1 MDFSLT
7 PNESNKDPL
16 KEYGR
21 NLTDLAIENKLE
33 PVINRDDEIR
43 SLIRILSRK
52 TKNNPVLVGEPGVG
66 KTAIVEGLARKI
78 VENEVP
84 ENLKGKDIIEIDMA
98 SLIAGTQFR
107 GQFEERIKL
116 ILKKVEQSNGNIIL
130 FIDEIHMIV
139 GAGSTNEGT
148 MDAANILKPMMARGQ
163 LHLIGATTLDE
174 YRENIEKDPA
184 LERRMQKVIIEESSI
199 EDTITILRGIKERYE
214 TYHEVKIEDEALI
227 AAANLSARYISDRFL
242 PDKAID
248 LIDEAASNIKTE
260 MNYLPEDLQK
270 VQQDIA
276 KLEIEKVAL
285 KNEKTSKKN
294 QDRILSINKEL
305 DELKEK
311 SKILKNNWE
320 EEKNDI
326 QKLSLTKQNIEELK
340 YKLPILQSEG
350 NYIEASKIMY
360 VLIPELQKKLKFY
373 ENKIN
378 NKKNRL
384 IKELVDAE
392 EIANIVSKWTKI
404 PVSKLLEAQKE
415 KLLNLEKSLNKRVKG
430 QEDAIKLI
438 SQSIRRA
445 KANINDP
452 NKPIGS
458 FLFLGPTGV
467 GKTELAKALAENL
480 FDDENRIIRLDMS
493 EYMEKHS
500 VSKLIGSPPGYV
512 GYEKGGQLTEKV
524 RQNPYSIVL
533 FDEIEKANID
543 VLNLLLQIMDN
554 GQLTDS
560 RGKIINFRNTII
572 IMTSNI
578 GAQNEELKT
587 SNNEYEKQIK
597 EIQKILMK
605 NNLKPEFINRIDE
618 VIKFNSLD
626 KKTIEEIVS
635 LEIIKLKNRL
645 LKNQNITIQVDNEV
659 ISFIAKNAY
668 DEAFGARPI
677 KRYIQKNIESNLA
690 LLIING
696 KIKENEIIPI
706 ILNNNKIEIVV
717 EKDELN

>member
-1 MDFSLT
+1 MEFSFT

-21 NLTDLAIENKLE
+21 NLTDLAMQNKLE

-84 ENLKGKDIIEIDMA
+84 EDLKGKDIIELDMA
-98 SLIAGTQFR
+98 SMIAGTQFR
-107 GQFEERIKL
+107 GQFEERIKAV
-116 ILKKVEQSNGNIIL
+116 LKKVEASNGNIIL

-139 GAGSTNEGT
+139 GAGSTNEGS

-174 YRENIEKDPA
+174 YREKIEKDPA
-184 LERRMQKVIIEESSI
+184 LERRMQKVMIEEPSI
-199 EDTITILRGIKERYE
+199 DDTITILRGIKERYE
-214 TYHEVKIEDEALI
+214 TYHEVKIEDEALV

-248 LIDEAASNIKTE
+248 LIDEAAANIKTE
-260 MNYLPEDLQK
+260 MNYLPEELQK
-270 VQQDIA
+270 VQQNIA
-276 KLEIEKVAL
+276 RLEIEKVAL
-285 KNEKTSKKN
+285 KNEKETKKN
-294 QDRILSINKEL
+294 QDRIATIDKEL
-305 DELKEK
+305 NMLKEK
-311 SKILKNNWE
+311 EKLLKTNWD
-320 EEKNDI
+320 EEKEDI
-326 QKLSLTKQNIEELK
+326 QKLSSTKQNIEQLK
-340 YKLPILQSEG
+340 SKLPILQSEG
-350 NYIEASKIMY
+350 KYVEASKIMY
-360 VLIPELQKKLKFY
+360 VLIPELQKTLKFY

-378 NKKNRL
+378 NKKHRL

-392 EIANIVSKWTKI
+392 EVATIVSRWTKI

-415 KLLNLEKSLNKRVKG
+415 KLMNLEKSLSKRVKG
-430 QEDAIKLI
+430 QDEAIKLV
-438 SQSIRRA
+438 SETIRRA

-452 NKPIGS
+452 NRPIGS
-458 FLFLGPTGV
+458 FLFLGSTGI

-500 VSKLIGSPPGYV
+500 VSKLIGSPPGYI

-554 GQLTDS
+554 GALTDS
-560 RGKIINFRNTII
+560 RGRLINFRNTII

-578 GAQNEELKT
+578 GATDDETLPKNAQDE
-587 SNNEYEKQIK
+587 QIK
-597 EIQKILMK
+597 ELKKLLL
-605 NNLKPEFINRIDE
+605 NNQLKPEFVNRIDE

-626 KKTIEEIVS
+626 KKVIEQIVL
-635 LEIIKLKNRL
+635 LEINKLKLRL
-645 LKNQNITIQVDNEV
+645 FRNQNITINVDDEV

-677 KRYIQKNIESNLA
+677 RRYIQNNLESKLA
-690 LLIING
+690 SLIIDN
-696 KIKENEIIPI
+696 KIKSNDNIPVIIDKNEI
-706 ILNNNKIEIVV
+706 KIVTK
-717 EKDELN
+717 KDEFN

>member
-1 MDFSLT
+1 MEFSFT

-21 NLTDLAIENKLE
+21 NLTDLAMQNKLE

-84 ENLKGKDIIEIDMA
+84 EDLKGKDIIELDMA
-98 SLIAGTQFR
+98 SMIAGTQFR
-107 GQFEERIKL
+107 GQFEERIKAV
-116 ILKKVEQSNGNIIL
+116 LKKVEASNGNIIL

-139 GAGSTNEGT
+139 GAGSTNEGS

-174 YRENIEKDPA
+174 YREKIEKDPA
-184 LERRMQKVIIEESSI
+184 LERRMQKVMIEEPSI
-199 EDTITILRGIKERYE
+199 DDTITILRGIKERYE
-214 TYHEVKIEDEALI
+214 TYHEVKIEDEALV

-248 LIDEAASNIKTE
+248 LIDEAAANIKTE
-260 MNYLPEDLQK
+260 MNYLPEELQK
-270 VQQDIA
+270 VQQNIA
-276 KLEIEKVAL
+276 RLEIEKVAL
-285 KNEKTSKKN
+285 KNEKETKKN
-294 QDRILSINKEL
+294 QDRIATIDKEL
-305 DELKEK
+305 SVLKEK
-311 SKILKNNWE
+311 EKLLKANWD
-320 EEKNDI
+320 EEKEDI
-326 QKLSLTKQNIEELK
+326 QKLSSTKQNIEQLK
-340 YKLPILQSEG
+340 SKLPILQSEG
-350 NYIEASKIMY
+350 KYVEASKIMY
-360 VLIPELQKKLKFY
+360 VLIPELQKTLKFY

-378 NKKNRL
+378 NKKHRL

-392 EIANIVSKWTKI
+392 EVATIVSRWTKI

-415 KLLNLEKSLNKRVKG
+415 KLMNLEKSLSKRVKG
-430 QEDAIKLI
+430 QDEAIKLV
-438 SQSIRRA
+438 SETIRRA

-452 NKPIGS
+452 NRPIGS

-500 VSKLIGSPPGYV
+500 VSKLIGSPPGYI

-554 GQLTDS
+554 GALTNS
-560 RGKIINFRNTII
+560 RGRLINFRNTII

-578 GAQNEELKT
+578 GATDDETLPKNAQDE
-587 SNNEYEKQIK
+587 QIK
-597 EIQKILMK
+597 ELKKLLL
-605 NNLKPEFINRIDE
+605 NNQLKPEFVNRIDE

-626 KKTIEEIVS
+626 KKVIEQIVL
-635 LEIIKLKNRL
+635 LEINKLKLRL
-645 LKNQNITIQVDNEV
+645 FRNQNITINVDDEV

-677 KRYIQKNIESNLA
+677 RRYIQNNLESKLA
-690 LLIING
+690 SLIIDN
-696 KIKENEIIPI
+696 KIKSNDNIPVIIDKNEI
-706 ILNNNKIEIVV
+706 KIVTK
-717 EKDELN
+717 KDEFN

>member
-1 MDFSLT
+1 MEFSFT

-21 NLTDLAIENKLE
+21 NLTDLAMQNKLE

-84 ENLKGKDIIEIDMA
+84 EDLKGKDIIELDMA
-98 SLIAGTQFR
+98 SMIAGTQFR
-107 GQFEERIKL
+107 GQFEERIKAV
-116 ILKKVEQSNGNIIL
+116 LKKVEASNGNIIL

-139 GAGSTNEGT
+139 GAGSTNEGS

-174 YRENIEKDPA
+174 YREKIEKDPA
-184 LERRMQKVIIEESSI
+184 LERRMQKVMIEEPSI
-199 EDTITILRGIKERYE
+199 DDTITILRGIKERYE
-214 TYHEVKIEDEALI
+214 TYHEVKIEDEALV

-248 LIDEAASNIKTE
+248 LIDEAAANIKTE
-260 MNYLPEDLQK
+260 MNYLPEELQK
-270 VQQDIA
+270 VQQNIA
-276 KLEIEKVAL
+276 RLEIEKVAL
-285 KNEKTSKKN
+285 KNEKETKKN
-294 QDRILSINKEL
+294 QDRIATIDKEL
-305 DELKEK
+305 NVLKEK
-311 SKILKNNWE
+311 EKLLKANWD
-320 EEKNDI
+320 EEKEDI
-326 QKLSLTKQNIEELK
+326 QKLSSTKQNIEQLK
-340 YKLPILQSEG
+340 SKLPILQSEG
-350 NYIEASKIMY
+350 KYVEASKIMY
-360 VLIPELQKKLKFY
+360 VLIPELQKTLKFY

-378 NKKNRL
+378 NKKHRL

-392 EIANIVSKWTKI
+392 EVATIVSRWTKI

-415 KLLNLEKSLNKRVKG
+415 KLMNLEKSLSKRVKG
-430 QEDAIKLI
+430 QDEAIKLV
-438 SQSIRRA
+438 SETIRRA

-452 NKPIGS
+452 NRPIGS

-500 VSKLIGSPPGYV
+500 VSKLIGSPPGYI

-554 GQLTDS
+554 GALTDS
-560 RGKIINFRNTII
+560 RGRLINFRNTII

-578 GAQNEELKT
+578 GATDDETLPKNAQDE
-587 SNNEYEKQIK
+587 QIK
-597 EIQKILMK
+597 ELKKLLL
-605 NNLKPEFINRIDE
+605 NNQLKPEFVNRIDE

-626 KKTIEEIVS
+626 KKVIEQIVL
-635 LEIIKLKNRL
+635 LEINKLKLRL
-645 LKNQNITIQVDNEV
+645 FRNQNITINVDDEV

-677 KRYIQKNIESNLA
+677 RRYIQNNLESKLA
-690 LLIING
+690 SLIIDN
-696 KIKENEIIPI
+696 KIKSNDNIPVIIDKNEIKV
-706 ILNNNKIEIVV
+706 LTK
-717 EKDELN
+717 KDEFN

>member
-1 MDFSLT
+1 MEFSFT

-21 NLTDLAIENKLE
+21 NLTDLAMQNKLE

-84 ENLKGKDIIEIDMA
+84 EDLKGKDIIELDMA
-98 SLIAGTQFR
+98 SMIAGTQFR
-107 GQFEERIKL
+107 GQFEERIKAV
-116 ILKKVEQSNGNIIL
+116 LKKVEASNGNIIL

-139 GAGSTNEGT
+139 GAGSTNEGS

-174 YRENIEKDPA
+174 YREKIEKDPA
-184 LERRMQKVIIEESSI
+184 LERRMQKVMIEEPSI
-199 EDTITILRGIKERYE
+199 DDTITILRGIKERYE
-214 TYHEVKIEDEALI
+214 TYHEVKIEDEALV

-248 LIDEAASNIKTE
+248 LIDEAAANIKTE
-260 MNYLPEDLQK
+260 MNYLPEELQK
-270 VQQDIA
+270 VQQNIA
-276 KLEIEKVAL
+276 RLEIEKVAL
-285 KNEKTSKKN
+285 KNEKETKKN
-294 QDRILSINKEL
+294 QDRIATIDKEL
-305 DELKEK
+305 SVLKEK
-311 SKILKNNWE
+311 EKLLKANWD
-320 EEKNDI
+320 EEKEDI
-326 QKLSLTKQNIEELK
+326 QKLSSTKQNIEQLK
-340 YKLPILQSEG
+340 SKLPILQSEG
-350 NYIEASKIMY
+350 KYVEASKIMY
-360 VLIPELQKKLKFY
+360 VLIPELQKTLKFY

-378 NKKNRL
+378 NKKHRL

-392 EIANIVSKWTKI
+392 EVATIVSRWTKI

-415 KLLNLEKSLNKRVKG
+415 KLMNLEKSLSKRVKG
-430 QEDAIKLI
+430 QDEAIKLV
-438 SQSIRRA
+438 SETIRRA

-452 NKPIGS
+452 NRPIGS

-500 VSKLIGSPPGYV
+500 VSKLIGSPPGYI

-554 GQLTDS
+554 GALTDS
-560 RGKIINFRNTII
+560 RGRIINFRNTII

-578 GAQNEELKT
+578 GATDDETLPKNAQDE
-587 SNNEYEKQIK
+587 QIK
-597 EIQKILMK
+597 ELKKLLL
-605 NNLKPEFINRIDE
+605 NNQLKPEFVNRIDE

-626 KKTIEEIVS
+626 KKVIEQIVL
-635 LEIIKLKNRL
+635 LEINKLKLRL
-645 LKNQNITIQVDNEV
+645 FRNQNITINVDDEV

-677 KRYIQKNIESNLA
+677 RRYIQNNLESKLA
-690 LLIING
+690 SLIIDN
-696 KIKENEIIPI
+696 KIKSNDNIPVIIDKNEIKV
-706 ILNNNKIEIVV
+706 LTK
-717 EKDELN
+717 KDEFN

>member
-1 MDFSLT
+1 MEFSFT

-21 NLTDLAIENKLE
+21 NLTDLAMQNKLE

-84 ENLKGKDIIEIDMA
+84 EDLKGKDIIELDMA
-98 SLIAGTQFR
+98 SMIAGTQFR
-107 GQFEERIKL
+107 GQFEERIKAV
-116 ILKKVEQSNGNIIL
+116 LKKVEASNGNIIL

-139 GAGSTNEGT
+139 GAGSTNEGS

-174 YRENIEKDPA
+174 YREKIEKDPA
-184 LERRMQKVIIEESSI
+184 LERRMQKVMIEEPSI
-199 EDTITILRGIKERYE
+199 DDTITILRGIKERYE
-214 TYHEVKIEDEALI
+214 TYHEVKIEDEALV

-248 LIDEAASNIKTE
+248 LIDEAAANIKTE
-260 MNYLPEDLQK
+260 MNYLPEELQK
-270 VQQDIA
+270 VQQNIA
-276 KLEIEKVAL
+276 RLEIEKVAL
-285 KNEKTSKKN
+285 KNEKETKKN
-294 QDRILSINKEL
+294 QDRIATIDKEL
-305 DELKEK
+305 SVLKEK
-311 SKILKNNWE
+311 EKLLKANWD
-320 EEKNDI
+320 EEKEDI
-326 QKLSLTKQNIEELK
+326 QKLSSTKQNIEQLK
-340 YKLPILQSEG
+340 SKLPILQSEG
-350 NYIEASKIMY
+350 KYVEASKIMY
-360 VLIPELQKKLKFY
+360 VLIPELQKTLKFY

-378 NKKNRL
+378 NKKHRL

-392 EIANIVSKWTKI
+392 EVATIVSRWTKI

-415 KLLNLEKSLNKRVKG
+415 KLMNLEKSLSKRVKG
-430 QEDAIKLI
+430 QDEAIKLV
-438 SQSIRRA
+438 SETIRRA

-452 NKPIGS
+452 NRPIGS

-500 VSKLIGSPPGYV
+500 VSKLIGSPPGYI

-554 GQLTDS
+554 GALTDS
-560 RGKIINFRNTII
+560 RGRIINFRNTII

-578 GAQNEELKT
+578 GATDDETLPKNAQDE
-587 SNNEYEKQIK
+587 QIK
-597 EIQKILMK
+597 ELKKLLL
-605 NNLKPEFINRIDE
+605 NNQLKPEFVNRIDE

-626 KKTIEEIVS
+626 KKVIEQIVL
-635 LEIIKLKNRL
+635 LEINKLKLRL
-645 LKNQNITIQVDNEV
+645 FTNQNITINVDDEV

-677 KRYIQKNIESNLA
+677 RRYIQNNLESKLA
-690 LLIING
+690 SLIIDN
-696 KIKENEIIPI
+696 KIKSNDNIPVIIDKNEI
-706 ILNNNKIEIVV
+706 KIVTK
-717 EKDELN
+717 KDEFN

>member
-1 MDFSLT
+1 MEFSFT

-21 NLTDLAIENKLE
+21 NLTDLAMQNKLE

-84 ENLKGKDIIEIDMA
+84 EDLKGKDIIELDMT
-98 SLIAGTQFR
+98 SMIAGTQFR
-107 GQFEERIKL
+107 GQFEERIKAV
-116 ILKKVEQSNGNIIL
+116 LKKVEASNGNIIL

-139 GAGSTNEGT
+139 GAGSTNEGS

-174 YRENIEKDPA
+174 YREKIEKDPA
-184 LERRMQKVIIEESSI
+184 LERRMQKVMIEEPSI
-199 EDTITILRGIKERYE
+199 DDTITILRGIKERYE
-214 TYHEVKIEDEALI
+214 TYHEVKIEDEALV

-248 LIDEAASNIKTE
+248 LIDEAAANIKTE
-260 MNYLPEDLQK
+260 MNYLPEELQK
-270 VQQDIA
+270 VQQNIA
-276 KLEIEKVAL
+276 RLEIEKVAL
-285 KNEKTSKKN
+285 KNEKETKKN
-294 QDRILSINKEL
+294 QDRIATIDKEL
-305 DELKEK
+305 SVLKEK
-311 SKILKNNWE
+311 EKLLKANWD
-320 EEKNDI
+320 EEKEDI
-326 QKLSLTKQNIEELK
+326 QKLSSTKQNIEQLK
-340 YKLPILQSEG
+340 SKLPILQSEG
-350 NYIEASKIMY
+350 KYVEASKIMY
-360 VLIPELQKKLKFY
+360 VLIPELQKTLKFY

-378 NKKNRL
+378 NKKHRL

-392 EIANIVSKWTKI
+392 EVATIVSRWTKI

-415 KLLNLEKSLNKRVKG
+415 KLMNLEKSLSKRVKG
-430 QEDAIKLI
+430 QDEAIKLV
-438 SQSIRRA
+438 SETIRRA

-452 NKPIGS
+452 NRPIGS

-500 VSKLIGSPPGYV
+500 VSKLIGSPPGYI

-554 GQLTDS
+554 GALTDS
-560 RGKIINFRNTII
+560 RGRIINFRNTII

-578 GAQNEELKT
+578 GATDDEILPKNAQDE
-587 SNNEYEKQIK
+587 QIK
-597 EIQKILMK
+597 ELKKLLL
-605 NNLKPEFINRIDE
+605 NNQLKPEFVNRIDE

-626 KKTIEEIVS
+626 KKVIEQIVL
-635 LEIIKLKNRL
+635 LEINKLKLRL
-645 LKNQNITIQVDNEV
+645 FTNQNITVNVDDEV

-677 KRYIQKNIESNLA
+677 RRYIQNNLESKLA
-690 LLIING
+690 SLIIDN
-696 KIKENEIIPI
+696 KIKSNDNIPVIIDKNEI
-706 ILNNNKIEIVV
+706 KIVTK
-717 EKDELN
+717 KDEFN

>member
-1 MDFSLT
+1 MEFSFT

-21 NLTDLAIENKLE
+21 NLTDLAMQNKLE

-84 ENLKGKDIIEIDMA
+84 EDLKGKDIIELDMA
-98 SLIAGTQFR
+98 SMIAGTQFR
-107 GQFEERIKL
+107 GQFEERIKAV
-116 ILKKVEQSNGNIIL
+116 LKKVEASNGNIIL

-139 GAGSTNEGT
+139 GAGSTNEGS

-174 YRENIEKDPA
+174 YREKIEKDPA
-184 LERRMQKVIIEESSI
+184 LERRMQKVMIEEPSI
-199 EDTITILRGIKERYE
+199 DDTITILRGIKERYE
-214 TYHEVKIEDEALI
+214 TYHEVKIEDEALV

-248 LIDEAASNIKTE
+248 LIDEAAANIKTE
-260 MNYLPEDLQK
+260 MNYLPEELQK
-270 VQQDIA
+270 VQQNIA
-276 KLEIEKVAL
+276 RLEIEKVAL
-285 KNEKTSKKN
+285 KNEKETKKN
-294 QDRILSINKEL
+294 QERIGTIDKEL
-305 DELKEK
+305 NVLKEK
-311 SKILKNNWE
+311 EKLLKANWD
-320 EEKNDI
+320 EEKEDI
-326 QKLSLTKQNIEELK
+326 QKLSSTKQNIEQLK
-340 YKLPILQSEG
+340 SKLPILQSEG
-350 NYIEASKIMY
+350 KYVEASKIMY
-360 VLIPELQKKLKFY
+360 VLIPELQKTLKFY

-378 NKKNRL
+378 NKKHRL

-392 EIANIVSKWTKI
+392 EVATIVSRWTKI

-415 KLLNLEKSLNKRVKG
+415 KLMNLEKSLSKRVKG
-430 QEDAIKLI
+430 QDEAIKLV
-438 SQSIRRA
+438 SETIRRA

-452 NKPIGS
+452 NRPIGS

-500 VSKLIGSPPGYV
+500 VSKLIGSPPGYI

-554 GQLTDS
+554 GALTDS
-560 RGKIINFRNTII
+560 RGRLINFRNTII

-578 GAQNEELKT
+578 GATDDETLPKNAQDE
-587 SNNEYEKQIK
+587 QIK
-597 EIQKILMK
+597 ELKKLLL
-605 NNLKPEFINRIDE
+605 NNQLKPEFVNRIDE

-626 KKTIEEIVS
+626 KKVIEQIVL
-635 LEIIKLKNRL
+635 LEINKLKLRL
-645 LKNQNITIQVDNEV
+645 FRNQNITINVDDEV

-677 KRYIQKNIESNLA
+677 RRYIQNNLESKLA
-690 LLIING
+690 SLIIDN
-696 KIKENEIIPI
+696 KIKSNDNIPVIIDKNEI
-706 ILNNNKIEIVV
+706 KVV
-717 EKDELN
+717 TKKDEFN

>member
-1 MDFSLT
+1 MEFSFT

-21 NLTDLAIENKLE
+21 NLTDLAMQNKLE

-84 ENLKGKDIIEIDMA
+84 EDLKGKDIIELDMA
-98 SLIAGTQFR
+98 SMIAGTQFR
-107 GQFEERIKL
+107 GQFEERIKAV
-116 ILKKVEQSNGNIIL
+116 LKKVEASNGNIIL

-139 GAGSTNEGT
+139 GAGSTNEGS

-174 YRENIEKDPA
+174 YREKIEKDPA
-184 LERRMQKVIIEESSI
+184 LERRMQKVMIEEPSI
-199 EDTITILRGIKERYE
+199 DDTITILRGIKERYE
-214 TYHEVKIEDEALI
+214 TYHEVKIEDEALV

-248 LIDEAASNIKTE
+248 LIDEAAANIKTE
-260 MNYLPEDLQK
+260 MNYLPEELQK
-270 VQQDIA
+270 VQQNIA
-276 KLEIEKVAL
+276 RFEIEKVAL
-285 KNEKTSKKN
+285 KNEKETKKN
-294 QDRILSINKEL
+294 QDRIATIDKEL
-305 DELKEK
+305 SVLKEK
-311 SKILKNNWE
+311 EKLLKANWD
-320 EEKNDI
+320 EEKEDI
-326 QKLSLTKQNIEELK
+326 QKLSSTKQNIEQLK
-340 YKLPILQSEG
+340 SKLPILQSEG
-350 NYIEASKIMY
+350 KYVEASKIMY
-360 VLIPELQKKLKFY
+360 VLIPELQKTLKFY

-378 NKKNRL
+378 NKKHRL

-392 EIANIVSKWTKI
+392 EVATIVSRWTKI

-415 KLLNLEKSLNKRVKG
+415 KLMNLEKSLSKRVKG
-430 QEDAIKLI
+430 QDEAIKLV
-438 SQSIRRA
+438 SETIRRA

-452 NKPIGS
+452 NRPIGS

-500 VSKLIGSPPGYV
+500 VSKLIGSPPGYI

-554 GQLTDS
+554 GALTDS
-560 RGKIINFRNTII
+560 RGRIINFRNTII

-578 GAQNEELKT
+578 GATDDETLPKNAQDE
-587 SNNEYEKQIK
+587 QIK
-597 EIQKILMK
+597 ELKKLLL
-605 NNLKPEFINRIDE
+605 NNQLKPEFVNRIDE

-626 KKTIEEIVS
+626 KKVIEQIVL
-635 LEIIKLKNRL
+635 LEINKLKLRL
-645 LKNQNITIQVDNEV
+645 FRNQNITINVDDEV

-677 KRYIQKNIESNLA
+677 RRYIQNNLESKLA
-690 LLIING
+690 SLIIDN
-696 KIKENEIIPI
+696 KIKSNDNIPVIIDKNEI
-706 ILNNNKIEIVV
+706 KIVTK
-717 EKDELN
+717 KDEFN

>member
-1 MDFSLT
+1 MEFSFT

-21 NLTDLAIENKLE
+21 NLTDLAMQNKLE

-84 ENLKGKDIIEIDMA
+84 EDLKGKDIIELDMA
-98 SLIAGTQFR
+98 SMIAGTQFR
-107 GQFEERIKL
+107 GQFEERIKAV
-116 ILKKVEQSNGNIIL
+116 LKKVEASNGNIIL

-139 GAGSTNEGT
+139 GAGSTNEGS

-174 YRENIEKDPA
+174 YREKIEKDPA
-184 LERRMQKVIIEESSI
+184 LERRMQKVMIEEPSI
-199 EDTITILRGIKERYE
+199 DDTITILRGIKERYE
-214 TYHEVKIEDEALI
+214 TYHEVKIEDEALV

-248 LIDEAASNIKTE
+248 LIDEAAANIKTE
-260 MNYLPEDLQK
+260 MNYLPEELQK
-270 VQQDIA
+270 VQQNIA
-276 KLEIEKVAL
+276 RLEIEKVAL
-285 KNEKTSKKN
+285 KNEKETKKN
-294 QDRILSINKEL
+294 QDRIATIDKEL
-305 DELKEK
+305 NVLKEK
-311 SKILKNNWE
+311 EKLLKANWD
-320 EEKNDI
+320 EEKEDI
-326 QKLSLTKQNIEELK
+326 QKLSSTKQNIEQLK
-340 YKLPILQSEG
+340 SKLPILQSEG
-350 NYIEASKIMY
+350 KYVEASKIMY
-360 VLIPELQKKLKFY
+360 VLIPELQKTLKFY

-378 NKKNRL
+378 NKKHRL

-392 EIANIVSKWTKI
+392 EVATIVSRWTKI

-415 KLLNLEKSLNKRVKG
+415 KLMNLEKSLSKRVKG
-430 QEDAIKLI
+430 QDEAIKLV
-438 SQSIRRA
+438 SETIRRA

-452 NKPIGS
+452 NRPIGS

-500 VSKLIGSPPGYV
+500 VSKLIGSPPGYI

-554 GQLTDS
+554 GALTDS
-560 RGKIINFRNTII
+560 RGRIINFRNTII

-578 GAQNEELKT
+578 GATDDETLPKNAQDE
-587 SNNEYEKQIK
+587 QIK
-597 EIQKILMK
+597 ELKKLLL
-605 NNLKPEFINRIDE
+605 NNQLKPEFVNRIDE

-626 KKTIEEIVS
+626 KKVIEQIVL
-635 LEIIKLKNRL
+635 LEINKLKLRL
-645 LKNQNITIQVDNEV
+645 FRNQNITINVDDEV

-677 KRYIQKNIESNLA
+677 RRYIQNNLESKLA
-690 LLIING
+690 SLIIDN
-696 KIKENEIIPI
+696 KIKSNDNIPVIIDKNEI
-706 ILNNNKIEIVV
+706 KVV
-717 EKDELN
+717 TKKDEFN

>member
-1 MDFSLT
+1 MEFSFT

-21 NLTDLAIENKLE
+21 NLTDLAMQNKLE

-84 ENLKGKDIIEIDMA
+84 EDLKGKDIIELDMA
-98 SLIAGTQFR
+98 SMIAGTQFR
-107 GQFEERIKL
+107 GQFEERIKAV
-116 ILKKVEQSNGNIIL
+116 LKKVEASNGNIIL

-139 GAGSTNEGT
+139 GAGSTNEGS

-174 YRENIEKDPA
+174 YREKIEKDPA
-184 LERRMQKVIIEESSI
+184 LERRMQKVMIEEPSI
-199 EDTITILRGIKERYE
+199 DDTITILRGIKERYE
-214 TYHEVKIEDEALI
+214 TYHEVKIEDEALV

-248 LIDEAASNIKTE
+248 LIDEAAANIKTE
-260 MNYLPEDLQK
+260 MNYLPEELQK
-270 VQQDIA
+270 VQQNIA
-276 KLEIEKVAL
+276 RLEIEKVAL
-285 KNEKTSKKN
+285 KNEKETKKN
-294 QDRILSINKEL
+294 QDRITTIDKEL
-305 DELKEK
+305 NVLKEK
-311 SKILKNNWE
+311 EKLLKANWD
-320 EEKNDI
+320 EEKEDI
-326 QKLSLTKQNIEELK
+326 QKLSSTKQNIEQLK
-340 YKLPILQSEG
+340 SKLPILQSEG
-350 NYIEASKIMY
+350 KYVEASKIMY
-360 VLIPELQKKLKFY
+360 VLIPELQKTLKFY

-378 NKKNRL
+378 NKKHRL

-392 EIANIVSKWTKI
+392 EVATIVSRWTKI

-415 KLLNLEKSLNKRVKG
+415 KLMNLEKSLSKRVKG
-430 QEDAIKLI
+430 QDEAIKLV
-438 SQSIRRA
+438 SETIRRA

-452 NKPIGS
+452 NRPIGS

-500 VSKLIGSPPGYV
+500 VSKLIGSPPGYI

-554 GQLTDS
+554 GALTDS
-560 RGKIINFRNTII
+560 RGRLINFRNTII

-578 GAQNEELKT
+578 GATDDETLPKNAQDE
-587 SNNEYEKQIK
+587 QIK
-597 EIQKILMK
+597 ELKKLLL
-605 NNLKPEFINRIDE
+605 NNQLKPEFVNRIDE

-626 KKTIEEIVS
+626 KKVIEQIVL
-635 LEIIKLKNRL
+635 LEINKLKLRL
-645 LKNQNITIQVDNEV
+645 FRNQNITINVDAEV

-677 KRYIQKNIESNLA
+677 RRYIQNNLESKLA
-690 LLIING
+690 SLIIDN
-696 KIKENEIIPI
+696 KIKSNDNIPVIIDKNEI
-706 ILNNNKIEIVV
+706 KVV
-717 EKDELN
+717 TKKDEFN

>member
-1 MDFSLT
+1 MEFSFT

-21 NLTDLAIENKLE
+21 NLTDLAMQNKLE

-84 ENLKGKDIIEIDMA
+84 EDLKGKDIIELDMA
-98 SLIAGTQFR
+98 SMIAGTQFR
-107 GQFEERIKL
+107 GQFEERIKAV
-116 ILKKVEQSNGNIIL
+116 LKKVEASNGNIIL

-139 GAGSTNEGT
+139 GAGSTNEGS

-174 YRENIEKDPA
+174 YREKIEKDPA
-184 LERRMQKVIIEESSI
+184 LERRMQKVMIDEPSI
-199 EDTITILRGIKERYE
+199 DDTITILRGIKERYE
-214 TYHEVKIEDEALI
+214 TYHEVKIEDEALV
-227 AAANLSARYISDRFL
+227 AAANLSSRYISDRFL

-248 LIDEAASNIKTE
+248 LIDEAAANIKTE
-260 MNYLPEDLQK
+260 MNYLPEELQK
-270 VQQDIA
+270 VQQNIA
-276 KLEIEKVAL
+276 RLELEKVAL
-285 KNEKTSKKN
+285 KNEKETKKN
-294 QDRILSINKEL
+294 QDRIATIDKEL
-305 DELKEK
+305 NVLKEK
-311 SKILKNNWE
+311 EKLLKANWD
-320 EEKNDI
+320 EEKEDI
-326 QKLSLTKQNIEELK
+326 QKLSSTKQNIEQLK
-340 YKLPILQSEG
+340 SKLPILQSEG
-350 NYIEASKIMY
+350 KYVEASKIMY
-360 VLIPELQKKLKFY
+360 VLIPELQKTLKFY

-378 NKKNRL
+378 NKKHRL

-392 EIANIVSKWTKI
+392 EVATIVSHWTKI

-415 KLLNLEKSLNKRVKG
+415 KLMNLEKSLSKRVKG
-430 QEDAIKLI
+430 QDEAIKLV
-438 SQSIRRA
+438 SETIRRA

-452 NKPIGS
+452 NRPIGS
-458 FLFLGPTGV
+458 FLFLGPTGI

-500 VSKLIGSPPGYV
+500 VSKLIGSPPGYI

-554 GQLTDS
+554 GALTDS
-560 RGKIINFRNTII
+560 RGRLINFRNTII

-578 GAQNEELKT
+578 GATDDETLPKNAQDE
-587 SNNEYEKQIK
+587 QIK
-597 EIQKILMK
+597 ELKKLLL
-605 NNLKPEFINRIDE
+605 NNQLKPEFVNRIDE

-626 KKTIEEIVS
+626 KKVIEQIVL
-635 LEIIKLKNRL
+635 LEINKLKLRL
-645 LKNQNITIQVDNEV
+645 FRNQNITINVDDEV

-677 KRYIQKNIESNLA
+677 RRYIQNNLESKLA
-690 LLIING
+690 SLIIDN
-696 KIKENEIIPI
+696 KIKSNDNIPVIIDKNEI
-706 ILNNNKIEIVV
+706 KVV
-717 EKDELN
+717 TKKDEFN

>member
-1 MDFSLT
+1 MEFSFT

-21 NLTDLAIENKLE
+21 NLTDLAMQNKLE

-84 ENLKGKDIIEIDMA
+84 EDLKGKDIIELDMA
-98 SLIAGTQFR
+98 SMIAGTQFR
-107 GQFEERIKL
+107 GQFEERIKAV
-116 ILKKVEQSNGNIIL
+116 LKKVEASNGNIIL

-139 GAGSTNEGT
+139 GAGSTNEGS

-174 YRENIEKDPA
+174 YREKIEKDPA
-184 LERRMQKVIIEESSI
+184 LERRMQKVMIEEPSI
-199 EDTITILRGIKERYE
+199 DDTITILRGIKERYE
-214 TYHEVKIEDEALI
+214 TYHEVKIEDEALV

-248 LIDEAASNIKTE
+248 LIDEAAANIKTE
-260 MNYLPEDLQK
+260 MNYLPEELQK
-270 VQQDIA
+270 VQQNIA
-276 KLEIEKVAL
+276 RLEIEKVAL
-285 KNEKTSKKN
+285 KNEKETKKN
-294 QDRILSINKEL
+294 QDRIATIDKEL
-305 DELKEK
+305 SVLKEK
-311 SKILKNNWE
+311 EKLLKANWD
-320 EEKNDI
+320 EEKEDI
-326 QKLSLTKQNIEELK
+326 QKLSSTKQNIEQLK
-340 YKLPILQSEG
+340 SKLPILQSEG
-350 NYIEASKIMY
+350 KYVEASKIMY
-360 VLIPELQKKLKFY
+360 VLIPELQKTLKFY

-378 NKKNRL
+378 NKKHRL

-392 EIANIVSKWTKI
+392 EVATIVSRWTKI

-415 KLLNLEKSLNKRVKG
+415 KLMNLEKSLSKRVKG
-430 QEDAIKLI
+430 QDEAIKLVAET
-438 SQSIRRA
+438 IRRA

-452 NKPIGS
+452 NRPIGS

-500 VSKLIGSPPGYV
+500 VSKLIGSPPGYI

-554 GQLTDS
+554 GALTDS
-560 RGKIINFRNTII
+560 RGRIINFRNTII

-578 GAQNEELKT
+578 GATDDEILPKNAQDE
-587 SNNEYEKQIK
+587 QIK
-597 EIQKILMK
+597 ELKKLLL
-605 NNLKPEFINRIDE
+605 NNQLKPEFVNRIDE

-626 KKTIEEIVS
+626 KKVIEQIVL
-635 LEIIKLKNRL
+635 LEINKLKLRL
-645 LKNQNITIQVDNEV
+645 FTNQNITVNVDDEV

-677 KRYIQKNIESNLA
+677 RRYIQNNLESKLA
-690 LLIING
+690 SLIIDN
-696 KIKENEIIPI
+696 KIKSNDNIPVIIDKNEI
-706 ILNNNKIEIVV
+706 KIVTK
-717 EKDELN
+717 KDEFN

>member
-1 MDFSLT
+1 MEFSFT

-21 NLTDLAIENKLE
+21 NLTDLAMQNKLE

-84 ENLKGKDIIEIDMA
+84 EDLKGKDIIELDMA
-98 SLIAGTQFR
+98 SMIAGTQFR
-107 GQFEERIKL
+107 GQFEERIKAV
-116 ILKKVEQSNGNIIL
+116 LKKVEASNDNIIL

-139 GAGSTNEGT
+139 GAGSTNEGS

-174 YRENIEKDPA
+174 YREKIEKDPA
-184 LERRMQKVIIEESSI
+184 LERRMQKVMIEEPSI
-199 EDTITILRGIKERYE
+199 DDTITILRGIKERYE
-214 TYHEVKIEDEALI
+214 TYHEVKIEDEALV

-248 LIDEAASNIKTE
+248 LIDEAAANIKTE
-260 MNYLPEDLQK
+260 MNYLPEELQK
-270 VQQDIA
+270 VQQNIA
-276 KLEIEKVAL
+276 RLEIEKVAL
-285 KNEKTSKKN
+285 KNEKETKKN
-294 QDRILSINKEL
+294 QERITTIDKEL
-305 DELKEK
+305 NVLKEK
-311 SKILKNNWE
+311 EKLLKANWD
-320 EEKNDI
+320 EEKDDI
-326 QKLSLTKQNIEELK
+326 QKLSSTKQNIEQLK
-340 YKLPILQSEG
+340 SKLPILQSEG
-350 NYIEASKIMY
+350 KYVEASKIMY
-360 VLIPELQKKLKFY
+360 VLIPELQKTLKFY

-378 NKKNRL
+378 NKKHRL

-392 EIANIVSKWTKI
+392 EVATIVSRWTKI

-415 KLLNLEKSLNKRVKG
+415 KLMNLEKSLSKRVKG
-430 QEDAIKLI
+430 QDEAIKLV
-438 SQSIRRA
+438 SETIRRA

-452 NKPIGS
+452 NRPIGS

-500 VSKLIGSPPGYV
+500 VSKLIGSPPGYI

-560 RGKIINFRNTII
+560 RGRLINFRNTII

-578 GAQNEELKT
+578 GATDDETLTKNAQDE
-587 SNNEYEKQIK
+587 QIK
-597 EIQKILMK
+597 ELKKLLL
-605 NNLKPEFINRIDE
+605 NNQLKPEFVNRIDE
-618 VIKFNSLD
+618 VIKFNLLD
-626 KKTIEEIVS
+626 KKVIEQIVL
-635 LEIIKLKNRL
+635 LEINKLKLRL
-645 LKNQNITIQVDNEV
+645 FRNQNITINVDDEV

-677 KRYIQKNIESNLA
+677 RRYIQNNLESKLA
-690 LLIING
+690 SLIIDN
-696 KIKENEIIPI
+696 KIKSNDNIPVIIDKNEI
-706 ILNNNKIEIVV
+706 KIVTK
-717 EKDELN
+717 KDEFN

>member
-1 MDFSLT
+1 MEFSFT

-21 NLTDLAIENKLE
+21 NLTDLAMQNKLE

-84 ENLKGKDIIEIDMA
+84 EDLKGKDIIELDMA
-98 SLIAGTQFR
+98 SMIAGTQFR
-107 GQFEERIKL
+107 GQFEERIKA
-116 ILKKVEQSNGNIIL
+116 ILKKVEASNGNIIL

-139 GAGSTNEGT
+139 GAGSTNEGS

-174 YRENIEKDPA
+174 YREKIEKDPA
-184 LERRMQKVIIEESSI
+184 LERRMQKVMIEEPSI
-199 EDTITILRGIKERYE
+199 DDTITILRGIKERYE
-214 TYHEVKIEDEALI
+214 TYHEVKIEDEALV

-248 LIDEAASNIKTE
+248 LIDEAAANIKTE
-260 MNYLPEDLQK
+260 MNYLPEELQK
-270 VQQDIA
+270 VQQNIA
-276 KLEIEKVAL
+276 RLEIEKVAL
-285 KNEKTSKKN
+285 KNEKETKKN
-294 QDRILSINKEL
+294 QDRIATIDKEL
-305 DELKEK
+305 NVLKEK
-311 SKILKNNWE
+311 EKLLKANWD
-320 EEKNDI
+320 EEKDDI
-326 QKLSLTKQNIEELK
+326 QKLSSTKQNIEQLK
-340 YKLPILQSEG
+340 SKLPILQSEG
-350 NYIEASKIMY
+350 KYVEASKIMY
-360 VLIPELQKKLKFY
+360 VLIPELQKTLKFY

-378 NKKNRL
+378 NKKHRL

-392 EIANIVSKWTKI
+392 EVATIVSRWTKI

-415 KLLNLEKSLNKRVKG
+415 KLMNLEKSLSKRVKG
-430 QEDAIKLI
+430 QDEAIKLV
-438 SQSIRRA
+438 SETIRRA

-452 NKPIGS
+452 NRPIGS

-500 VSKLIGSPPGYV
+500 VSKLIGSPPGYI

-554 GQLTDS
+554 GALTDS
-560 RGKIINFRNTII
+560 RGRLINFRNTII

-578 GAQNEELKT
+578 GATDDETLPKNAQDE
-587 SNNEYEKQIK
+587 QIK
-597 EIQKILMK
+597 ELKKLLL
-605 NNLKPEFINRIDE
+605 NNQLKPEFVNRIDE

-626 KKTIEEIVS
+626 KKVIEQIVL
-635 LEIIKLKNRL
+635 LEINKLKLRL
-645 LKNQNITIQVDNEV
+645 FRNQNITINVDDEV

-677 KRYIQKNIESNLA
+677 RRYIQNNLESKLA
-690 LLIING
+690 SLIIDN
-696 KIKENEIIPI
+696 KIKSNDNIPVIIDKNEI
-706 ILNNNKIEIVV
+706 KIVTK
-717 EKDELN
+717 KDEFN

>member
-1 MDFSLT
+1 MEFSFT

-21 NLTDLAIENKLE
+21 NLTDLAMQNKLE

-84 ENLKGKDIIEIDMA
+84 EDLKGKDIIELDMA
-98 SLIAGTQFR
+98 SMIAGTQFR
-107 GQFEERIKL
+107 GQFEERIKAV
-116 ILKKVEQSNGNIIL
+116 LKKVEASNGNIIL

-139 GAGSTNEGT
+139 GAGSTNEGS

-174 YRENIEKDPA
+174 YREKIEKDPA
-184 LERRMQKVIIEESSI
+184 LERRMQKVMIEEPSI
-199 EDTITILRGIKERYE
+199 DDTITILRGIKERYE
-214 TYHEVKIEDEALI
+214 TYHEVKIEDEALV

-248 LIDEAASNIKTE
+248 LIDEAAANIKTE
-260 MNYLPEDLQK
+260 MNYLPEELQK
-270 VQQDIA
+270 VQQNIA
-276 KLEIEKVAL
+276 RLEIEKVAL
-285 KNEKTSKKN
+285 KNEKETKKN
-294 QDRILSINKEL
+294 QDRIATIGKEL
-305 DELKEK
+305 SVLKEK
-311 SKILKNNWE
+311 EKLLKANWD
-320 EEKNDI
+320 EEKEDI
-326 QKLSLTKQNIEELK
+326 QKLSSTKQNIEQLK
-340 YKLPILQSEG
+340 SKLPILQSEG
-350 NYIEASKIMY
+350 KYVEASKIMY
-360 VLIPELQKKLKFY
+360 VLIPELQKTLKFY

-378 NKKNRL
+378 NKKHRL

-392 EIANIVSKWTKI
+392 EVATIVSRWTKI

-415 KLLNLEKSLNKRVKG
+415 KLMNLEKSLSKRVKG
-430 QEDAIKLI
+430 QDEAIKLV
-438 SQSIRRA
+438 SETIRRA

-452 NKPIGS
+452 NRPIGS

-500 VSKLIGSPPGYV
+500 VSKLIGSPPGYI

-554 GQLTDS
+554 GALTDS
-560 RGKIINFRNTII
+560 RGRLINFRNTII
-572 IMTSNI
+572 IMNSNI
-578 GAQNEELKT
+578 GATDDETLPKNAQDE
-587 SNNEYEKQIK
+587 QIK
-597 EIQKILMK
+597 ELKKLLL
-605 NNLKPEFINRIDE
+605 NNQLKPEFVNRIDE

-626 KKTIEEIVS
+626 KKVIEQIVL
-635 LEIIKLKNRL
+635 LEINKLKLRL
-645 LKNQNITIQVDNEV
+645 FRNQNITINVDDEV

-677 KRYIQKNIESNLA
+677 RRYIQNNLESKLA
-690 LLIING
+690 SLIIDN
-696 KIKENEIIPI
+696 KIKSNDNIPVIIDKNEI
-706 ILNNNKIEIVV
+706 KVV
-717 EKDELN
+717 TKKDEFN

>member
-1 MDFSLT
+1 MEFSFT

-21 NLTDLAIENKLE
+21 NLTDLAMQNKLE

-84 ENLKGKDIIEIDMA
+84 EDLKGKDIIELDMT
-98 SLIAGTQFR
+98 SMIAGTQFR
-107 GQFEERIKL
+107 GQFEERIKAV
-116 ILKKVEQSNGNIIL
+116 LKKVEASNGNIIL

-139 GAGSTNEGT
+139 GAGSTNEGS

-174 YRENIEKDPA
+174 YREKIEKDPA
-184 LERRMQKVIIEESSI
+184 LERRMQKVMIEEPSI
-199 EDTITILRGIKERYE
+199 DDTITILRGIKERYE
-214 TYHEVKIEDEALI
+214 TYHEVKIEDEALV

-248 LIDEAASNIKTE
+248 LIDEAAANIKTE
-260 MNYLPEDLQK
+260 MNYLPEELQK
-270 VQQDIA
+270 VQQNIA
-276 KLEIEKVAL
+276 RLEIEKVAL
-285 KNEKTSKKN
+285 KNEKETKKN
-294 QDRILSINKEL
+294 QDRIVTIDKEL
-305 DELKEK
+305 NVLKEK
-311 SKILKNNWE
+311 EKLLKANWD
-320 EEKNDI
+320 EEKEDI
-326 QKLSLTKQNIEELK
+326 QKLSSTKQNIEQLK
-340 YKLPILQSEG
+340 SKLPILQSEG
-350 NYIEASKIMY
+350 KYVEASKIMY
-360 VLIPELQKKLKFY
+360 VLIPELQKTLKFY

-378 NKKNRL
+378 NKKHRL

-392 EIANIVSKWTKI
+392 EVATIVSRWTKI

-415 KLLNLEKSLNKRVKG
+415 KLMNLEKSLSKRVKG
-430 QEDAIKLI
+430 QDEAIKLV
-438 SQSIRRA
+438 SETIRRA

-452 NKPIGS
+452 NRPIGS

-500 VSKLIGSPPGYV
+500 VSKLIGSPPGYI

-554 GQLTDS
+554 GALTDS
-560 RGKIINFRNTII
+560 RGRLINFRNTII

-578 GAQNEELKT
+578 GATDDETLPKNAQDE
-587 SNNEYEKQIK
+587 QIK
-597 EIQKILMK
+597 ELKKLLL
-605 NNLKPEFINRIDE
+605 NNQLKPEFVNRIDE

-626 KKTIEEIVS
+626 KKVIEQIVL
-635 LEIIKLKNRL
+635 LEINKLKLRL
-645 LKNQNITIQVDNEV
+645 FRNQNITINVDDEV

-677 KRYIQKNIESNLA
+677 RRYIQNNLESKLA
-690 LLIING
+690 SLIIDN
-696 KIKENEIIPI
+696 KIKSNDNIPVIIDKNEI
-706 ILNNNKIEIVV
+706 KVV
-717 EKDELN
+717 TKKDEFN

>member
-1 MDFSLT
+1 MEFSFT

-21 NLTDLAIENKLE
+21 NLTDLAMQNKLE

-84 ENLKGKDIIEIDMA
+84 EDLKGKDIIELDMA
-98 SLIAGTQFR
+98 SMIAGTQFR
-107 GQFEERIKL
+107 GQFEERIKAV
-116 ILKKVEQSNGNIIL
+116 LKKVEASNGNIIL

-139 GAGSTNEGT
+139 GAGSTNEGS

-174 YRENIEKDPA
+174 YREKIEKDPA
-184 LERRMQKVIIEESSI
+184 LERRMQKVMIEEPSI
-199 EDTITILRGIKERYE
+199 DDTITILRGIKERYE
-214 TYHEVKIEDEALI
+214 TYHEVKIEDEALV

-248 LIDEAASNIKTE
+248 LIDEAAANIKTE
-260 MNYLPEDLQK
+260 MNYLPEELQK
-270 VQQDIA
+270 VQQNIA
-276 KLEIEKVAL
+276 RLEIEKVAL
-285 KNEKTSKKN
+285 KNEKETKKN
-294 QDRILSINKEL
+294 QDRIATIDKEL
-305 DELKEK
+305 NVLKEK
-311 SKILKNNWE
+311 EKLLKANWD
-320 EEKNDI
+320 EEKEDI
-326 QKLSLTKQNIEELK
+326 QKLSSTKQNIEQLK
-340 YKLPILQSEG
+340 SKLPILQSEG
-350 NYIEASKIMY
+350 KYVEASKIMY
-360 VLIPELQKKLKFY
+360 VLIPELQKTLKFY

-378 NKKNRL
+378 NKKHRL

-392 EIANIVSKWTKI
+392 EVATIVSRWTKI

-415 KLLNLEKSLNKRVKG
+415 KLMNLEKSLSKRVKG
-430 QEDAIKLI
+430 QDEAIKLV
-438 SQSIRRA
+438 SETIRRA

-452 NKPIGS
+452 NRPIGS

-500 VSKLIGSPPGYV
+500 VSKLIGSPPGYI

-554 GQLTDS
+554 GALTDS
-560 RGKIINFRNTII
+560 RGRIINFRNTII

-578 GAQNEELKT
+578 GATDDETLPKNAQDE
-587 SNNEYEKQIK
+587 QIK
-597 EIQKILMK
+597 ELKKLLL
-605 NNLKPEFINRIDE
+605 NNQLKPEFVNRIDE

-626 KKTIEEIVS
+626 KKVIEQIVL
-635 LEIIKLKNRL
+635 LEINKLKLRL
-645 LKNQNITIQVDNEV
+645 FKNQNITINVDDEV

-677 KRYIQKNIESNLA
+677 RRYIQNNLESKLA
-690 LLIING
+690 SLIIDN
-696 KIKENEIIPI
+696 KIKSNDNIPVIIDKNEIKV
-706 ILNNNKIEIVV
+706 LTK
-717 EKDELN
+717 KDEFN